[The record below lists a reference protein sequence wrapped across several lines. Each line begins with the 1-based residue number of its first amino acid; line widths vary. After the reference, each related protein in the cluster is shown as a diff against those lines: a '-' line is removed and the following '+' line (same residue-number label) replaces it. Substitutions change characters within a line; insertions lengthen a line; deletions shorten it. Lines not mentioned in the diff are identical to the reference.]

1 MRLALSSA
9 AAPDAS
15 LDDLLEACARRGLSG
30 VELEAGHAHGLT
42 GTDPETARR
51 ARERM
56 SEGGVDVVGFR
67 MPLSGSPGVRTLAAV
82 GRALEAPLVLAPD
95 GPGADLALETLEH
108 AGALASAGARALVSL
123 EGVSAETW
131 CVTDLLG
138 PLATAPADV
147 GVAWEVD
154 PERLDDPSRASWVA
168 HELVERLGRT
178 LRLIRLR
185 GGGPE
190 AARQE
195 GHGVGALMGTL
206 ALAGYDGALVLAPT
220 SPRYRVAWSAWL
232 GRRGGWGCGSRTADP
247 ELVQLVT
254 APASGE
260 GDR

>member
-1 MRLALSSA
+1 MRLALSSG
-9 AAPDAS
+9 AAPDA
-15 LDDLLEACARRGLSG
+15 DVDGLLEACHRRGFAG

-42 GTDPETARR
+42 GADPDAARR
-51 ARERM
+51 VRARL

-67 MPLSGSPGVRTLAAV
+67 TPASLAGDVAALAAF
-82 GRALEAPLVLAPD
+82 AQAFDAPLVLMPEGEGGD
-95 GPGADLALETLEH
+95 PALETLEH

-123 EGVSAETW
+123 EGVSAETS
-131 CVTDLLG
+131 CVADLLG

-154 PERLDDPSRASWVA
+154 PERLDDPSRASRVA

-206 ALAGYDGALVLAPT
+206 ALAGYVGPLVLAPT

-254 APASGE
+254 APGSGE